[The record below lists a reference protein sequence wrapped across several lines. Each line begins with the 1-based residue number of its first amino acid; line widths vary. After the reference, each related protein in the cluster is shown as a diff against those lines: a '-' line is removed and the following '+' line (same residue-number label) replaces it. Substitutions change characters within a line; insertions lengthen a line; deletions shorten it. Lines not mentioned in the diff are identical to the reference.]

1 MSTDLTAEVAEQARP
16 YVPATLR
23 DWGADAPRHRRV
35 EGTLVSADISGFT
48 ALSERLASFGREGAE
63 ELTVLLNR
71 CFGGMIDIVDDHR
84 GDVLKFGGD
93 ALLILFEGDD
103 HALRA
108 AASCW
113 RMRDLIER
121 TWSTPLVSRVKLGIS
136 QGMHSGFFDL
146 HLVDAGWQ
154 ELFVVGPGMTSTVDC
169 EGNAERGEI
178 LLSASSA
185 ALLPA
190 DALGASNAEGARPL
204 VADPGPW
211 VWLGGEAPSGG
222 GDLDPYVPDW
232 LLEQATAG
240 AVAEHRAVTVAFIFF
255 GGLDEVLREHGSA
268 EAQRR
273 LQALASVVK
282 EAADRHG
289 TYWLASDVYP
299 GGGKVILT
307 AGAPRSTGQDEDAA
321 LRTLSAIMAAD
332 VGLPIRVGVNRGP
345 VFMGDLGS
353 PQRRTFTVMGD
364 AVNLAA
370 RLMQKSTAG
379 QIVASEAVLDAAPT
393 PFDLTALEPFQVKGK
408 TAPIHASIVGD
419 LIETDHGLR
428 TDDAAL
434 IPFVG
439 REAELEELRVALDRA
454 RRGGGCV
461 VDLVGEPGIG
471 KTRLVQELLRQYPDI
486 HLVRTSGGLYSRSS
500 PYFAM
505 RILLRNMAGI
515 DRDLSGKAAGDALLG
530 WLRRAAPRLMQWAP
544 LIAVVFDA
552 EVPETPEVARIDPE
566 NRAMKVREVV
576 VDLMATVLADPTVVL
591 IEDAYWLDEA
601 SDELLAEL
609 SRMVGTLP
617 WMVLALRR
625 VDTVC
630 FASSM
635 DDAVVLH
642 LGELKPEDTKALA
655 SAAITAG
662 LGSDMDEL
670 DDLLDRG
677 ATNPLFLIELVRAGA
692 SADTPDSIEALVTA
706 RIDTLAARDRLLL
719 REGAVLG
726 AVIDRALLAD
736 VLDDPELARPD
747 RWQPLSGFLHDEPDG
762 TLRFQHALYRDVAYD
777 GLSFRR
783 RQGLH
788 RQVGETLEGQ
798 AGAAWAEAS
807 ELLSLHFHAAR
818 EWDRAWRYSVTAGER
833 AQEKYANK
841 EAAAFYERA
850 LSVPQSARPTDGL
863 AELYEAYG
871 DVLEINADFDDAA
884 GAFSRARSATDEP
897 ESNVRLLRKEG
908 VIRERRGQYT
918 QALRWYGRGLSSLD
932 DLPESAAL
940 LRAEGEICLAY
951 SGVRFRQGKLDE
963 TLRWAH
969 RAEEIGRRIDDKRIV
984 AHSSYLLMI
993 GYGVLRQPESAQY
1006 RDVAL
1011 PLFEELG
1018 DLLGQANVLNN
1029 LGVDAKESGDW
1040 AEALKLYHRSREA
1053 RSLAGDVVGEA
1064 TASLNIGEILSDQG
1078 HHDDAHELLDD
1089 ACRAFRRSQYPV
1101 GVAVATSYL
1110 ARLAGRRQDP
1120 DTARALFA
1128 DALTMFEDMG
1138 ATHFVLETKVFQLE
1152 AEVLAGNGISAVG
1165 GADDVFA
1172 LAEEIGDDLLS
1183 TILRRIRAW
1192 AAFETGN
1199 LDTARELADEA
1210 IAAAVEVGSPVE
1222 EALALI
1228 LRGNIRRSAGGDR
1241 SADHARAR
1249 ELLEDLG
1256 VVMLPAI
1263 RRASA

>member
-1 MSTDLTAEVAEQARP
+1 M
-16 YVPATLR
+16 
-23 DWGADAPRHRRV
+23 
-35 EGTLVSADISGFT
+35 SADISGFT

-71 CFGGMIDIVDDHR
+71 CFGGMIDIVDDHH

-103 HALRA
+103 HVIRA

-136 QGMHSGFFDL
+136 QGMHSGHFDL

-169 EGNAERGEI
+169 EGNAGRGEI
-178 LLSASSA
+178 LLSATSA
-185 ALLPA
+185 ALMSEDVLGPAA
-190 DALGASNAEGARPL
+190 DAGARPL
-204 VADPGPW
+204 VGDPGPW
-211 VWLGGEAPSGG
+211 VWLGDARDVGLGEVGA
-222 GDLDPYVPDW
+222 YVPDW
-232 LLEQATAG
+232 LLEQSTAG

-255 GGLDEVLREHGSA
+255 GGLDEVLRDHGPG

-273 LQALASVVK
+273 LQLLATTVQ

-289 TYWLASDVYP
+289 TFWLASDVYP

-321 LRTLSAIMAAD
+321 VRTVSAIMDAD
-332 VGLPIRVGVNRGP
+332 VGLPLRVGVNRGP

-370 RLMQKSTAG
+370 RLMQKSTSG
-379 QIVASEAVLDAAPT
+379 QIVASDAVLDAVPT
-393 PFDLTALEPFQVKGK
+393 PFELTPLEPFQVKGK

-419 LIETDHGLR
+419 LIESDHGLR

-439 REAELEELRVALDRA
+439 REAELQELRTALEKA
-454 RRGGGCV
+454 RRGTGCV

-471 KTRLVQELLRQYPDI
+471 KTRLVQELLRQYPDMD
-486 HLVRTSGGLYSRSS
+486 LVRTSGGLYSRSS

-505 RILLRNMAGI
+505 RILLRNMAGV
-515 DRDLSGKAAGDALLG
+515 DRDLSGKAAGDELLA
-530 WLRRAAPRLMQWAP
+530 WLRRDAPRLVPWAP

-552 EVPETPEVARIDPE
+552 DVPETPEVARVDPE

-576 VDLMATVLADPTVVL
+576 VDLMATVLAGPTVVL

-601 SDELLAEL
+601 SDDLLADL
-609 SRMVGTLP
+609 SRQVRSLP

-625 VDTVC
+625 VDTEC
-630 FASSM
+630 FASDM
-635 DDAVVLH
+635 DDALVLH

-655 SAAITAG
+655 SAAISAG

-726 AVIDRALLAD
+726 AVIDRTLLAD
-736 VLDDPELARPD
+736 VMGDPDLARPD
-747 RWQPLSGFLHDEPDG
+747 RWKPLAGFLHDEPDG
-762 TLRFQHALYRDVAYD
+762 TVRFQHALYRDVAYD

-788 RQVGETLEGQ
+788 RQVGETLEAQ
-798 AGAAWAEAS
+798 AGDAWVEAS

-818 EWDRAWRYSVTAGER
+818 EWDRSWRYSVTAGDR
-833 AQEKYANK
+833 ANEKYANK

-850 LSVPQSARPTDGL
+850 LSVPQSARADGDL
-863 AELYEAYG
+863 ARVYEAYG
-871 DVLEINADFDDAA
+871 DVLEINAAFDDAA
-884 GAFSRARSATDEP
+884 NAFSRARGATDEA
-897 ESNVRLLRKEG
+897 ESSVRLLRKEG

-918 QALRWYGRGLSSLD
+918 QALRWYGRGLSSLAA
-932 DLPESAAL
+932 LPESAEL

-963 TLRWAH
+963 TLHWAH
-969 RAEEIGRRIDDKRIV
+969 RAEEIGRRIDDKGIV

-993 GYGVLRQPESAQY
+993 GYGVLRQPESTQY

-1029 LGVDAKESGDW
+1029 LGVDAKEGGDW
-1040 AEALKLYHRSREA
+1040 AEALRLYHRSREA

-1078 HHDDAHELLDD
+1078 HHDQAQELLDD

-1110 ARLAGRRQDP
+1110 ARLAARREEP
-1120 DTARALFA
+1120 DTAGALFA
-1128 DALTMFEDMG
+1128 DAVEMFEDMG
-1138 ATHFVLETKVFQLE
+1138 ATHFVLETKVFRLE
-1152 AEVLAGNGISAVG
+1152 AEVLAGNGVSAVE
-1165 GADDVFA
+1165 GADDLFS
-1172 LAEEIGDDLLS
+1172 LAAEVGDDLLS
-1183 TILRRIRAW
+1183 TILVRIRAW
-1192 AAFETGN
+1192 AAFETGE
-1199 LDTARELADEA
+1199 LEAAGRLADEA

-1241 SADHARAR
+1241 VDDHARAR
-1249 ELLEDLG
+1249 QLLEDLG
-1256 VVMLPAI
+1256 VVRLPAI
-1263 RRASA
+1263 RRSSS